1 MDLLALLKRLVD
13 FDGSD
18 LYLSTGA
25 PPSAKFSGEL
35 TALSD
40 VPFARGQVEAMARE
54 VMNEEQCEEFDREHE
69 MNLAIS
75 PEGIGRFRLN
85 IFRQRNEVSLVARN
99 IQTEIPRFD
108 GLGLPGILKDV
119 ITAKNGLVLFVGG
132 TGSGKSTSLA
142 ALIDHRNG
150 FKGGHIITIE
160 DPVEYVHPHKK
171 CIVNQREVGVD
182 TNSFHAALKNT
193 LRQAPDVILIGEI
206 RDRETMEHAVAFA
219 ETGHLAISTLHA
231 NNANQALDRIINFF
245 PEERKAQLLH
255 DLGNN
260 IRAIVSQRLIP
271 TVDGKRCAAI
281 EILLGSHTIK
291 QMIMKGQLSDIKE
304 AMLKSENQGM
314 KTFDSALFDLVQQG
328 RITQDEALK
337 NADSANNLR
346 LRLKL
351 SGKPAEEPEPKEL
364 LLRGQL
370 PSDAAKAKA
379 DEEAAAAEG
388 VAGDGAADDGD
399 GASADAAPDQDIHAM
414 MAASIAGAKGEDAA
428 GADGAEAEASGT
440 TAPDDA
446 AARLAAASA
455 KLAVLK
461 AAKASAA
468 PPAAPT
474 PASGGF
480 ELSLES
486 IAEPEARARRR
497 GGGRG
502 HHGRDAPRGLRSARS
517 RSGARRRPV
526 PPDGAMLAPMPP
538 AFLTAR

>member
-1 MDLLALLKRLVD
+1 LDIYSLLKRLVD
-13 FDGSD
+13 HDGSD

-40 VPFARGQVEAMARE
+40 TALARGEVEAIARE
-54 VMNEEQCEEFDREHE
+54 VMNEEQCQEFDRELE

-85 IFRQRNEVSLVARN
+85 IFKQRNEVSIVARN
-99 IQTEIPRFD
+99 IQTEIPRFED
-108 GLGLPGILKDV
+108 LGLPETLKDI

-142 ALIDHRNG
+142 ALIDHRNT
-150 FKGGHIITIE
+150 FAGGHIITIE

-182 TNSFHAALKNT
+182 TVSFHAALKNT

-260 IRAIVSQRLIP
+260 IRAIVSQRLVP

-291 QMIMKGQLSDIKE
+291 QMIMKDQLSDIKE

-314 KTFDSALFDLVQQG
+314 KTFDSALFDLAREG
-328 RITQDEALK
+328 RITEEEALK
-337 NADSANNLR
+337 HADSANNLR
-346 LRLKL
+346 LKFKL
-351 SGKPAEEPEPKEL
+351 SAP
-364 LLRGQL
+364 
-370 PSDAAKAKA
+370 AKA
-379 DEEAAAAEG
+379 DEDLMPGKQGSRSDSSAEEEKKRQAMQAAEK
-388 VAGDGAADDGD
+388 AKAKLAAIRQAQNQQPSNI
-399 GASADAAPDQDIHAM
+399 ASDEIHAAM
-414 MAASIAGAKGEDAA
+414 TQQNVAANDQVRPATASPRIAGA
-428 GADGAEAEASGT
+428 SGNNG
-440 TAPDDA
+440 
-446 AARLAAASA
+446 AAASLGA
-455 KLAVLK
+455 ELH
-461 AAKASAA
+461 AAANE
-468 PPAAPT
+468 PI
-474 PASGGF
+474 GF

-486 IAEPEARARRR
+486 DPEPPGPEDE
-497 GGGRG
+497 GGNENDPQGTLGMGRI
-502 HHGRDAPRGLRSARS
+502 R
-517 RSGARRRPV
+517 
-526 PPDGAMLAPMPP
+526 
-538 AFLTAR
+538 

>member
-1 MDLLALLKRLVD
+1 MHINDYLKRLVD

-40 VPFARGQVEAMARE
+40 VAYARGEVEAIARDI
-54 VMNEEQCEEFDREHE
+54 MNEEQRDEFDRELE
-69 MNLAIS
+69 MNLAIALD
-75 PEGIGRFRLN
+75 GIGRFRIN
-85 IFRQRNEVSLVARN
+85 IFKQRNEVSLVARN

-108 GLGLPGILKDV
+108 DLGLPNILKEV

-160 DPVEYVHPHKK
+160 DPVEYIHPHKK

-182 TNSFHAALKNT
+182 TNSFHTALKNT

-245 PEERKAQLLH
+245 PEERKAQLLN

-291 QMIMKGQLSDIKE
+291 QMIMKDQLTDIKE
-304 AMLKSENQGM
+304 AMKKSENQGM
-314 KTFDSALFDLVQQG
+314 KTFDSALFDLAKSG
-328 RITQDEALK
+328 KITEEEALK

-346 LRLKL
+346 LRFKL
-351 SGKPAEEPEPKEL
+351 SGPSDNEDENEL
-364 LLRGQL
+364 LMRGQL
-370 PSDAAKAKA
+370 PSQVSAATAVKEAEAKL
-379 DEEAAAAEG
+379 AAAQLAKKSQDKPAKTEDNSIHAAMAQQIASRKAANDSDG
-388 VAGDGAADDGD
+388 SKAGDGA
-399 GASADAAPDQDIHAM
+399 
-414 MAASIAGAKGEDAA
+414 K
-428 GADGAEAEASGT
+428 
-440 TAPDDA
+440 
-446 AARLAAASA
+446 LAAAA
-455 KLAVLK
+455 QA
-461 AAKASAA
+461 
-468 PPAAPT
+468 
-474 PASGGF
+474 F
-480 ELSLES
+480 ELSLEVNK
-486 IAEPEARARRR
+486 EPEP
-497 GGGRG
+497 
-502 HHGRDAPRGLRSARS
+502 DSPDDSDQDDSAQF
-517 RSGARRRPV
+517 GM
-526 PPDGAMLAPMPP
+526 GKIG
-538 AFLTAR
+538 